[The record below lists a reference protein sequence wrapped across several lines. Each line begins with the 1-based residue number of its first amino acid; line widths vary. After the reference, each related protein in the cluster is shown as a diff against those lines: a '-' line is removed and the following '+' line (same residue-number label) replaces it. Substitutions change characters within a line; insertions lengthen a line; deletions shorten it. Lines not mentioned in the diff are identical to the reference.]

1 MLSLMIILAAYLVGA
16 IPFGYLVARWRGVDI
31 LHAGSGNIGATNVVR
46 VLGWRWGLLV
56 FVLDF
61 AKGASPVLAAR
72 LVPDEFDWP
81 PDTLPV
87 AAGVAAFLGHLFPVY
102 LGFRG
107 GKGVATSLGV
117 LLGFAWPVGLACV
130 ATWLITAVVS
140 RFSSL
145 AALCAAFMAPLYMHW
160 YGAAQELLVA
170 TVIMTT
176 LLVWRHRGNIQN
188 LLNGTETK
196 IRARY

>member
-1 MLSLMIILAAYLVGA
+1 MLINLAVLLFSYLTGSLASAVVVSRLMGL
-16 IPFGYLVARWRGVDI
+16 PDPRS
-31 LHAGSGNIGATNVVR
+31 AGSRNPGATNVLRLGNRRAAVI
-46 VLGWRWGLLV
+46 VLLADMLKGLLP
-56 FVLDF
+56 VLI
-61 AKGASPVLAAR
+61 AKAAAVPGPVLAG
-72 LVPDEFDWP
+72 
-81 PDTLPV
+81 
-87 AAGVAAFLGHLFPVY
+87 AGLAAFFGHLYPVFF
-102 LGFRG
+102 GFRG

-188 LLNGTETK
+188 LLNGTEAK

>member
-1 MLSLMIILAAYLVGA
+1 MLINLAVLLFSYLTGSLASAVIISKLMGL
-16 IPFGYLVARWRGVDI
+16 PDPRS
-31 LHAGSGNIGATNVVR
+31 AGSRNPGATNVLRLGNRRAAVI
-46 VLGWRWGLLV
+46 VLLADMLKGLLP
-56 FVLDF
+56 VLL
-61 AKGASPVLAAR
+61 AKAAAVPGPVLAG
-72 LVPDEFDWP
+72 
-81 PDTLPV
+81 
-87 AAGVAAFLGHLFPVY
+87 AGLAAFFGHLYPVFF
-102 LGFRG
+102 GFRG

-130 ATWLITAVVS
+130 ATWLITAVLS

-196 IRARY
+196 IRARH

>member
-1 MLSLMIILAAYLVGA
+1 MLINLAVLLFSYLTGSLASAVIISKLMGL
-16 IPFGYLVARWRGVDI
+16 PDPRS
-31 LHAGSGNIGATNVVR
+31 AGSRNPGATNVLRLGNRRAAVI
-46 VLGWRWGLLV
+46 VLLADMLKGLLP
-56 FVLDF
+56 VLL
-61 AKGASPVLAAR
+61 AKAAAVPGPVLAG
-72 LVPDEFDWP
+72 
-81 PDTLPV
+81 
-87 AAGVAAFLGHLFPVY
+87 AGLAAFFGHLYPVFF
-102 LGFRG
+102 GFRG

-130 ATWLITAVVS
+130 ATWLITAVLS

-160 YGAAQELLVA
+160 YGAAQELLIA

-196 IRARY
+196 IRARH

>member
-1 MLSLMIILAAYLVGA
+1 MLINLAVLLFSYLTGSLASAVVVSRLMGL
-16 IPFGYLVARWRGVDI
+16 PDPRS
-31 LHAGSGNIGATNVVR
+31 AGSRNPGATNVLRLGNRRAAVI
-46 VLGWRWGLLV
+46 VLLADMLKGLLP
-56 FVLDF
+56 VLI
-61 AKGASPVLAAR
+61 AKAAAVPGPVLAG
-72 LVPDEFDWP
+72 
-81 PDTLPV
+81 
-87 AAGVAAFLGHLFPVY
+87 AGLAAFFGHLYPVFF
-102 LGFRG
+102 GFRG